1 MKKTLLRV
9 LCLIIT
15 LTIILPCTLFLSSC
29 SNNKKRIIIYTSA
42 EDYIIEYMQEKM
54 EEKFPQYKILFEYKS
69 TGDHA
74 ASLMAAGKNSEC
86 HISFNMEYAYAEKIA
101 DAGVY
106 ADLTGIIDF
115 DAYTEDAVQSK
126 YYAPENR
133 TGGAIILN
141 MDVINEKGL
150 DIPTSYADLLDPQ
163 YKGLISMPN
172 PKASGTGYIFLLS
185 LINAWGEEAAFDY
198 FDKLSQNILSFTS
211 SGSGPVNALVGKE
224 VAIGLGITYMAASQ
238 INEGENLRI
247 IYFDE
252 GSPYSLYGMSIIAG
266 NETDADVVEVFK
278 YLAGELN
285 YQKNELYCP
294 EKMYKDADFKAPNY
308 PENIIYADMTNNSP
322 ERKED
327 ILSKWNH

>member
-1 MKKTLLRV
+1 MKKIIYKALSIILALTL
-9 LCLIIT
+9 
-15 LTIILPCTLFLSSC
+15 ILPCTLLLSSC
-29 SNNKKRIIIYTSA
+29 NSNKKRIIIYTSA

-74 ASLMAAGKNSEC
+74 ASLMAAGKNSES
-86 HISFNMEYAYAEKIA
+86 HISYNMEYAYAEKISA
-101 DAGVY
+101 AGIY
-106 ADLTGIIDF
+106 ADLSDILDF
-115 DAYTEDAVQSK
+115 DIYPEDAVQSK
-126 YYAPENR
+126 FYAPENR

-141 MDVINEKGL
+141 MDVIAEKGL
-150 DIPTSYADLLDPQ
+150 DIPTSYLDLLDPQ

-185 LINAWGEEAAFDY
+185 LINAWGEEAAFEY
-198 FDKLSQNILSFTS
+198 FDKLSENILSFTS

-238 INEGENLRI
+238 ISEGENLNL

-252 GSPYSLYGMSIIAG
+252 GSPYSLYGMSIISG
-266 NETDADVVEVFK
+266 NETDEAVVEVFK

-294 EKMYKDADFKAPNY
+294 EKIYKDADFKAPNY
-308 PENIIYADMTNNSP
+308 PENISYADMTNNSP

-327 ILSKWNH
+327 ILSKWNY

>member
-1 MKKTLLRV
+1 MKKIIFKALCLTLALVLILPSTLL
-9 LCLIIT
+9 
-15 LTIILPCTLFLSSC
+15 LSSC
-29 SNNKKRIIIYTSA
+29 KNDKKRIIIYTSA

-74 ASLMAAGKNSEC
+74 ASLMAAGTSSEC
-86 HISFNMEYAYAEKIA
+86 HISYNMEYAYAEKIA
-101 DAGVY
+101 AAGIY
-106 ADLTGIIDF
+106 ADLSSIIDF
-115 DAYTEDAVQSK
+115 DIYTPDAVQSK

-141 MDVINEKGL
+141 MDVISEKGL
-150 DIPTSYADLLDPQ
+150 DIPKSYADLLDPQ

-198 FDKLSQNILSFTS
+198 FDKLSENILSFNY

-238 INEGENLRI
+238 INEGENLKI

-252 GSPYSLYGMSIIAG
+252 GSPYSLYGMSIVAG
-266 NETDADVVEVFK
+266 NETDEAVVEVFK

-308 PENIIYADMTNNSP
+308 PENITYADMTNNSP
-322 ERKED
+322 ERKDD
-327 ILSKWNH
+327 ILSKWTH